1 MIFLQQKHYFKE
13 HFMKKRFLLSL
24 SLAASLLCAEDNGFF
39 VSAGYQ
45 IGEAVQMVKNTGE
58 LKNLNDKYEQLNQY
72 LNQVASLRQSIKNAN
87 NYELVKQSIS
97 NLISFANNNS
107 QNKDLSPIYSSTQ
120 AVLTSILA
128 FWTLYAG
135 NALTFNV
142 EGLTTSTS
150 QNGQGFS
157 NVPLTAKCSQPDSK
171 NCMPIAT
178 YQKMKN
184 LAESLQKAQG
194 TLCALNENGCNT
206 ANQDQGATISSAL
219 NTAKELMDL
228 ISATNTNM
236 DWSKIKIN
244 GLLVPSEVRGDKNG
258 STTKYE
264 GKITSN
270 NPVTSYA
277 LFQNIYKMLP
287 YLQES
292 LKLSEQNK
300 SKSDG
305 LQGQVTGDNTNP
317 NYDKEIYNFAQN
329 QQTILSNA
337 KSIFNLFNSIPKDQF
352 EYLQVGY
359 LKIPPLGTTPTK
371 PYRKNVNLNAEI
383 DSIQRN
389 VSYYGNRID
398 SALSVAKDV
407 YNLKSNQAQI
417 VAAYNG
423 AKNLSQEISQL
434 PHNQVNTK
442 DIVTLPYDKNA
453 PAAGQYNYQINQ
465 EQASNLSQALAAM
478 SNNPFKKVGMIS
490 SQNNNGALNGLG
502 VQVGYKQF
510 FGESKRWGL
519 RYYGFFDYNHGYIKS
534 SFFNSSSDIWTYGG
548 GSDLLVNFINDSVTR
563 KNNKLSV
570 GLFGGIQLA
579 GTTWLNSQYVN
590 LTALNN
596 PYSAKVNT
604 SNFQFLFNLGLRTNL
619 ATAKKEDSEH
629 SAQHG
634 IELGIKIPTINT
646 NYYSFLGA
654 KLEYR
659 RLYSVYLNYV
669 FAY

>member
-1 MIFLQQKHYFKE
+1 
-13 HFMKKRFLLSL
+13 MKKRFLLSL

-72 LNQVASLRQSIKNAN
+72 LNQVALLKQSIQNAN
-87 NYELVKQSIS
+87 NISLVNSSLNDLK
-97 NLISFANNNS
+97 SFTENNYNS
-107 QNKDLSPIYSSTQ
+107 TTQSPIFNAVQ
-120 AVLTSILA
+120 AVITSVLG
-128 FWTLYAG
+128 FWSLYAG
-135 NALTFNV
+135 NYLTFFVGVGNKDTEQPANV
-142 EGLTTSTS
+142 QGNPPFKTIIENCSGLENCAMDQTTYD
-150 QNGQGFS
+150 Q
-157 NVPLTAKCSQPDSK
+157 
-171 NCMPIAT
+171 
-178 YQKMKN
+178 MKK
-184 LAESLQKAQG
+184 LAEDLQAAQTNSATKANN
-194 TLCALNENGCNT
+194 LCALSECSSNQSNGNKTSMTT
-206 ANQDQGATISSAL
+206 AL
-219 NTAKELMDL
+219 ETAQQLMDL
-228 ISATNTNM
+228 IANTKTAMMWKNIVIAGV
-236 DWSKIKIN
+236 SNASGAIK
-244 GLLVPSEVRGDKNG
+244 
-258 STTKYE
+258 STGYPTQYAVFNNIKAM
-264 GKITSN
+264 IPILQQAVTLSQSN
-270 NPVTSYA
+270 NSLASKLQAQATGSQTNPEFAKDIYNLALNQKQVISYA
-277 LFQNIYKMLP
+277 Q
-287 YLQES
+287 
-292 LKLSEQNK
+292 
-300 SKSDG
+300 D
-305 LQGQVTGDNTNP
+305 
-317 NYDKEIYNFAQN
+317 
-329 QQTILSNA
+329 
-337 KSIFNLFNSIPKDQF
+337 IFNLFNSIPKEQYK
-352 EYLQVGY
+352 YLEKAY
-359 LKIPPLGTTPTK
+359 LKIPNAGQTPTN
-371 PYRKNVNLNAEI
+371 PYRQVVNLNQEVQTI
-383 DSIQRN
+383 KNN
-389 VSYYGNRID
+389 VSYYGNRLD

-407 YNLKSNQAQI
+407 YNLKSNQEQI
-417 VAAYNG
+417 VAAYSG
-423 AKNLSQEISQL
+423 AKNLSEEISKL
-434 PHNQVNTK
+434 PYNQVNTK

>member
-1 MIFLQQKHYFKE
+1 
-13 HFMKKRFLLSL
+13 MKKQFLLSL
-24 SLAASLLCAEDNGFF
+24 SLSLAVSSLHAEDNGFF

-45 IGEAVQMVKNTGE
+45 IGEAVQTVKNTGE

-72 LNQVASLRQSIKNAN
+72 LNQVASLKQSIQNAN
-87 NYELVKQSIS
+87 NISLVNSSLNDLK
-97 NLISFANNNS
+97 SFTNNNYNS
-107 QNKDLSPIYSSTQ
+107 TTQSPIFNAVQ
-120 AVLTSILA
+120 AVITSVLG
-128 FWTLYAG
+128 FWSLYAG
-135 NALTFNV
+135 NYLTFFVGNKDTRQRANV
-142 EGLTTSTS
+142 QGNPLFTT
-150 QNGQGFS
+150 
-157 NVPLTAKCSQPDSK
+157 VIE
-171 NCMPIAT
+171 NCPGIENCAMDQTI
-178 YQKMKN
+178 YNEMKK
-184 LAESLQKAQG
+184 LAEDLQAAQQNSTTKANN
-194 TLCALNENGCNT
+194 LCALSGCTTTNGQNSPNST
-206 ANQDQGATISSAL
+206 VSNAL
-219 NTAKELMDL
+219 NLAQRLMDL
-228 ISATNTNM
+228 IAKTKTAM
-236 DWSKIKIN
+236 MW
-244 GLLVPSEVRGDKNG
+244 KNIVISG
-258 STTKYE
+258 VSNVT
-264 GKITSN
+264 GGGITSTGYPTQYAVFN
-270 NPVTSYA
+270 NIKAMIPILQQAVTLSQINNS
-277 LFQNIYKMLP
+277 LSSK
-287 YLQES
+287 LQA
-292 LKLSEQNK
+292 QA
-300 SKSDG
+300 
-305 LQGQVTGDNTNP
+305 TGSQTNP
-317 NYDKEIYNFAQN
+317 EFAKDIYNLAQN
-329 QQTILSNA
+329 QKQVISYA
-337 KSIFNLFNSIPKDQF
+337 KDIFNLFNSIPAEQYK
-352 EYLQVGY
+352 YLEKAY
-359 LKIPPLGTTPTK
+359 LKIPNLGKTPTN
-371 PYRKNVNLNAEI
+371 PYRQVVNLNKEVQT
-383 DSIQRN
+383 IQNN
-389 VSYYGNRID
+389 VSYYGNRLD

-407 YNLKSNQAQI
+407 YNLKSNQKEI
-417 VAAYNG
+417 VAAYSG
-423 AKNLSQEISQL
+423 AKNLSQELSQL
-434 PHNQVNTK
+434 PYNQVNTK

-478 SNNPFKKVGMIS
+478 SNNPFKKIGMIS

>member
-1 MIFLQQKHYFKE
+1 
-13 HFMKKRFLLSL
+13 MKKRFLLSL

-45 IGEAVQMVKNTGE
+45 IGEAVQTVKNTGE

-72 LNQVASLRQSIKNAN
+72 LNQVASLKQSIQNAN
-87 NYELVKQSIS
+87 NISLVNSS
-97 NLISFANNNS
+97 LNNLKSFTENNYNS
-107 QNKDLSPIYSSTQ
+107 TTQSPIFNAVQ
-120 AVLTSILA
+120 AVITSVLG
-128 FWTLYAG
+128 FWSLYAG
-135 NALTFNV
+135 NYLTFFVGNKDTKRPDNV
-142 EGLTTSTS
+142 AGNPPFQTIVNNCSGIENCAMDQTTY
-150 QNGQGFS
+150 
-157 NVPLTAKCSQPDSK
+157 D
-171 NCMPIAT
+171 
-178 YQKMKN
+178 KMKK
-184 LAESLQKAQG
+184 LAEKLQAAQQNSATKANN
-194 TLCALNENGCNT
+194 LCALSGCAATNGQTPNST
-206 ANQDQGATISSAL
+206 VSNAL
-219 NTAKELMDL
+219 NLAQQLMDL
-228 ISATNTNM
+228 IANTKTAMMWNN
-236 DWSKIKIN
+236 IVIN
-244 GLLVPSEVRGDKNG
+244 GVSNASGAIK
-258 STTKYE
+258 STGYPTQYAVFNNIKAM
-264 GKITSN
+264 IPILQQAVTLSQSN
-270 NPVTSYA
+270 NS
-277 LFQNIYKMLP
+277 LSSN
-287 YLQES
+287 LQA
-292 LKLSEQNK
+292 QA
-300 SKSDG
+300 
-305 LQGQVTGDNTNP
+305 TGSQTNP
-317 NYDKEIYNFAQN
+317 EFAKDIYNLAQN
-329 QQTILSNA
+329 QKQVISYA
-337 KSIFNLFNSIPKDQF
+337 KDIFNLFNSIPKEQYK
-352 EYLQVGY
+352 YLEKAY
-359 LKIPPLGTTPTK
+359 LKIPNVGQTPTN
-371 PYRKNVNLNAEI
+371 PYRQVVNLNKEI
-383 DSIQRN
+383 QTIQSN
-389 VSYYGNRID
+389 VSYYGNRVD
-398 SALSVAKDV
+398 AALSVARDV
-407 YNLKSNQAQI
+407 YNLKSNQANI
-417 VAAYNG
+417 VTAYSN
-423 AKNLSQEISQL
+423 ANNLSEEISKL
-434 PHNQVNTK
+434 PYNQVNTK
-442 DIVTLPYDKNA
+442 DIITLPYDKNA
-453 PAAGQYNYQINQ
+453 PAAGQYNYQINP
-465 EQASNLSQALAAM
+465 EQQSNLNQALAAM

-570 GLFGGIQLA
+570 GLFGGFQLA

>member
-1 MIFLQQKHYFKE
+1 
-13 HFMKKRFLLSL
+13 MKKTILLSL
-24 SLAASLLCAEDNGFF
+24 SLASSLLRAEDNGFF

-72 LNQVASLRQSIKNAN
+72 LNQVASLKQSIQNAN

-107 QNKDLSPIYSSTQ
+107 QNKDLSPIYSSAQ

-171 NCMPIAT
+171 NCMPKAT
-178 YQKMKN
+178 YDKMKS

-194 TLCALNENGCNT
+194 TLCALNKNGCNT

-228 ISATNTNM
+228 ISKTNTNM

-383 DSIQRN
+383 DSIQNN

-434 PHNQVNTK
+434 PYNQVNTK

-478 SNNPFKKVGMIS
+478 SNNPFKKIGMIA
-490 SQNNNGALNGLG
+490 SQSNNGALNGLG

-548 GSDLLVNFINDSVTR
+548 GSDLLVNIINDSITR

-646 NYYSFLGA
+646 NYYSFLGTQ
-654 KLEYR
+654 LQYR

>member
-1 MIFLQQKHYFKE
+1 
-13 HFMKKRFLLSL
+13 MKKTKKTILLSL
-24 SLAASLLCAEDNGFF
+24 TLVASLLHAEDNGVFLS
-39 VSAGYQ
+39 VGYQ

-58 LKNLNDKYEQLNQY
+58 LKNLNEKYEQLNQY
-72 LNQVASLRQSIKNAN
+72 LNQVASLKQSIQNAN
-87 NYELVKQSIS
+87 NIELVNSSLNDLK
-97 NLISFANNNS
+97 SFTENNYNS
-107 QNKDLSPIYSSTQ
+107 TTQSPIFNAVQ
-120 AVLTSILA
+120 AVITSVLG
-128 FWTLYAG
+128 FWSLYAG
-135 NALTFNV
+135 NYLTFFVRNKDSQHNV
-142 EGLTTSTS
+142 NGNPPFKTIIDNCSGIENCAMDQTTY
-150 QNGQGFS
+150 
-157 NVPLTAKCSQPDSK
+157 D
-171 NCMPIAT
+171 
-178 YQKMKN
+178 KMKR
-184 LAESLQKAQG
+184 LAEDLQAAQTNSATKANN
-194 TLCALNENGCNT
+194 LCALSGCAATEGQNP
-206 ANQDQGATISSAL
+206 NSTISNAL
-219 NTAKELMDL
+219 NLAQQLMDL
-228 ISATNTNM
+228 IANTKTAMMWKNIVI
-236 DWSKIKIN
+236 SGVSNASGAITTTGYPTQYAVFNNIKAMIPILQQAVTLSQSN
-244 GLLVPSEVRGDKNG
+244 NSL
-258 STTKYE
+258 
-264 GKITSN
+264 TSN
-270 NPVTSYA
+270 
-277 LFQNIYKMLP
+277 
-287 YLQES
+287 LQA
-292 LKLSEQNK
+292 QA
-300 SKSDG
+300 
-305 LQGQVTGDNTNP
+305 TGSQTNP
-317 NYDKEIYNFAQN
+317 EFAKDIYNLAQN
-329 QQTILSNA
+329 QKQVISYA
-337 KSIFNLFNSIPKDQF
+337 QDIFNLFNSIPAEQYK
-352 EYLQVGY
+352 YLEKAY
-359 LKIPPLGTTPTK
+359 LKIPNAGQTPTN
-371 PYRKNVNLNAEI
+371 PYRQVVNLNQEVQTI
-383 DSIQRN
+383 KNN

-398 SALSVAKDV
+398 SALSVARDV
-407 YNLKSNQAQI
+407 YNLKSNKASI
-417 VAAYNG
+417 VAAYSN
-423 AKNLSQEISQL
+423 ANSLSQEISKL
-434 PHNQVNTK
+434 PYNQVNTK

-453 PAAGQYNYQINQ
+453 PAAGQYNYQINP

-478 SNNPFKKVGMIS
+478 SNNPFKHVGMIS

>member
-1 MIFLQQKHYFKE
+1 
-13 HFMKKRFLLSL
+13 MKKRFLLSL

-58 LKNLNDKYEQLNQY
+58 LKNLNDKYERLNQY
-72 LNQVASLRQSIKNAN
+72 LNQVASLKQSIQNAN
-87 NYELVKQSIS
+87 NISLVNSSLNDLK
-97 NLISFANNNS
+97 SFTNNNYNS
-107 QNKDLSPIYSSTQ
+107 TTQSPIFNAVQ
-120 AVLTSILA
+120 AVITSVLG
-128 FWTLYAG
+128 FWSLYAG
-135 NALTFNV
+135 NYFTFFVGNKDTRQAASV
-142 EGLTTSTS
+142 
-150 QNGQGFS
+150 QGNPPFE
-157 NVPLTAKCSQPDSK
+157 TITK
-171 NCMPIAT
+171 NCSGIENCAMEQTT
-178 YQKMKN
+178 YDKMKD
-184 LAESLQKAQG
+184 LAEKLQAAQ
-194 TLCALNENGCNT
+194 TNSATKVNNLCALSGCN
-206 ANQDQGATISSAL
+206 ATEGSNPPNSTVSNAL
-219 NTAKELMDL
+219 NLAQQLMDL
-228 ISATNTNM
+228 IANTKTAMMWKNIVISGVSNASGAIDSTNYPTHYAVFNN
-236 DWSKIKIN
+236 IKAMIPI
-244 GLLVPSEVRGDKNG
+244 LQQAVTLSQ
-258 STTKYE
+258 
-264 GKITSN
+264 SN
-270 NPVTSYA
+270 NTLSA
-277 LFQNIYKMLP
+277 N
-287 YLQES
+287 LQA
-292 LKLSEQNK
+292 QA
-300 SKSDG
+300 
-305 LQGQVTGDNTNP
+305 TGSQTNP
-317 NYDKEIYNFAQN
+317 NFAKDIYNLALN
-329 QQTILSNA
+329 QKQVISYA
-337 KSIFNLFNSIPKDQF
+337 KDIFNLFNSIPADQYK
-352 EYLQVGY
+352 YLEKAY
-359 LKIPPLGTTPTK
+359 LKIPNAGQTPTN
-371 PYRKNVNLNAEI
+371 PYRQEVNLNQEI
-383 DSIQRN
+383 QTIKNN
-389 VSYYGNRID
+389 VSYYGNRLD
-398 SALSVAKDV
+398 SALSVARDV
-407 YNLKSNQAQI
+407 YNLKSNQTQI

-434 PHNQVNTK
+434 PYNQVNTK

>member
-1 MIFLQQKHYFKE
+1 
-13 HFMKKRFLLSL
+13 MKKRFLLSL

-72 LNQVASLRQSIKNAN
+72 LNQVASLKQSIQNAN
-87 NYELVKQSIS
+87 NISLVNSSLNDLK
-97 NLISFANNNS
+97 SFTENNYNS
-107 QNKDLSPIYSSTQ
+107 TTQSPIFNAVQ
-120 AVLTSILA
+120 AVITSVLG
-128 FWTLYAG
+128 FWSLYAG
-135 NALTFNV
+135 NYLTFFVGNGNKDTKQV
-142 EGLTTSTS
+142 ASVAGNPPFKTIIENCSGIENCAMDQTTY
-150 QNGQGFS
+150 
-157 NVPLTAKCSQPDSK
+157 D
-171 NCMPIAT
+171 
-178 YQKMKN
+178 KMKE
-184 LAESLQKAQG
+184 LAENLQAAQQNSTTKANN
-194 TLCALNENGCNT
+194 LCALSGCAAT
-206 ANQDQGATISSAL
+206 QGQNPNSTMSNAL
-219 NTAKELMDL
+219 NLAQQLMDL
-228 ISATNTNM
+228 IANTKTAMMWKN
-236 DWSKIKIN
+236 IVIN
-244 GLLVPSEVRGDKNG
+244 GVSNASGAIDSTNYPTHYAVFNNIKAMIPILQQAVTLSQSNHTLSASLQAQATG
-258 STTKYE
+258 S
-264 GKITSN
+264 
-270 NPVTSYA
+270 
-277 LFQNIYKMLP
+277 Q
-287 YLQES
+287 
-292 LKLSEQNK
+292 
-300 SKSDG
+300 
-305 LQGQVTGDNTNP
+305 TNP
-317 NYDKEIYNFAQN
+317 KFAKDIYTFAQN
-329 QQTILSNA
+329 QKQVISYA
-337 KSIFNLFNSIPKDQF
+337 QDIFNLFNSIPAEQYK
-352 EYLQVGY
+352 YLEKAY
-359 LKIPPLGTTPTK
+359 LKIPNAGQTPTN
-371 PYRKNVNLNAEI
+371 PYRQVVNLNQEVQTI
-383 DSIQRN
+383 KNN

-407 YNLKSNQAQI
+407 YNLKSNQTQI
-417 VAAYNG
+417 VAAYSN

-434 PHNQVNTK
+434 PYNQVNTK

>member
-1 MIFLQQKHYFKE
+1 M
-13 HFMKKRFLLSL
+13 
-24 SLAASLLCAEDNGFF
+24 
-39 VSAGYQ
+39 SAGYQ

-72 LNQVASLRQSIKNAN
+72 LNQVASLKQSIQNAN
-87 NYELVKQSIS
+87 NISLVNSSLNDLK
-97 NLISFANNNS
+97 SFTENNYNS
-107 QNKDLSPIYSSTQ
+107 TTQSPIFNAVQ
-120 AVLTSILA
+120 AVITSVLG
-128 FWTLYAG
+128 FWSLYAG
-135 NALTFNV
+135 NYLTFFVGNKDTQRPANV
-142 EGLTTSTS
+142 QGNPPFKTIIENCSGIENCAMEQTTY
-150 QNGQGFS
+150 
-157 NVPLTAKCSQPDSK
+157 D
-171 NCMPIAT
+171 
-178 YQKMKN
+178 KMKK
-184 LAESLQKAQG
+184 LAEDLQVAQQNSSTKANN
-194 TLCALNENGCNT
+194 LCALSGCATTNGQT
-206 ANQDQGATISSAL
+206 PSSTVSNAL
-219 NTAKELMDL
+219 NLAQQLMDL
-228 ISATNTNM
+228 IANTKTAMMWKNIVI
-236 DWSKIKIN
+236 SGVSN
-244 GLLVPSEVRGDKNG
+244 VPGA
-258 STTKYE
+258 
-264 GKITSN
+264 ITSTNYPTHYAVFN
-270 NPVTSYA
+270 NIKAMIPILQQAVTLSQSNNTLSSKLQAQATGSQTNPEFAKDIYNLALNQKQVISYA
-277 LFQNIYKMLP
+277 K
-287 YLQES
+287 
-292 LKLSEQNK
+292 
-300 SKSDG
+300 D
-305 LQGQVTGDNTNP
+305 
-317 NYDKEIYNFAQN
+317 
-329 QQTILSNA
+329 
-337 KSIFNLFNSIPKDQF
+337 IFNLFNSIPAEQYK
-352 EYLQVGY
+352 YLEKAY
-359 LKIPPLGTTPTK
+359 LKIPNLGQTPTN
-371 PYRKNVNLNAEI
+371 PYRQVVNLNKEVQT
-383 DSIQRN
+383 IQNN
-389 VSYYGNRID
+389 VSYYGNRLD
-398 SALSVAKDV
+398 SALSVARDV
-407 YNLKSNQAQI
+407 YNLKSNQTQI

-423 AKNLSQEISQL
+423 AKNLSQELSQL
-434 PHNQVNTK
+434 PYNQVNTK

-490 SQNNNGALNGLG
+490 SQSNNGALNGLG

-534 SFFNSSSDIWTYGG
+534 RSFNSSSDIWTYGG

>member
-1 MIFLQQKHYFKE
+1 MH
-13 HFMKKRFLLSL
+13 
-24 SLAASLLCAEDNGFF
+24 AEDNGFF

-58 LKNLNDKYEQLNQY
+58 LKNLNEKYEQLNQY
-72 LNQVASLRQSIKNAN
+72 LNQVASLKQSIQNAN
-87 NYELVKQSIS
+87 NIELVNSSLNDLK
-97 NLISFANNNS
+97 SFTNNNYNS
-107 QNKDLSPIYSSTQ
+107 TTQSPIFNAVQ
-120 AVLTSILA
+120 AVITSVLG
-128 FWTLYAG
+128 FWSLYAG
-135 NALTFNV
+135 NYLTFFVGNKDTKKPANV
-142 EGLTTSTS
+142 QGNPPFSTIISNCSGIENCAMDQTTY
-150 QNGQGFS
+150 
-157 NVPLTAKCSQPDSK
+157 D
-171 NCMPIAT
+171 
-178 YQKMKN
+178 KMKK
-184 LAESLQKAQG
+184 LAEDLQAAQTNSATKANN
-194 TLCALNENGCNT
+194 LCALSGC
-206 ANQDQGATISSAL
+206 ATTGSTSNPPSSTVSNAL
-219 NTAKELMDL
+219 NLAQQLMDL
-228 ISATNTNM
+228 IADTKTAM
-236 DWSKIKIN
+236 MW
-244 GLLVPSEVRGDKNG
+244 KNIVIAG
-258 STTKYE
+258 VSNRQ
-264 GKITSN
+264 GGAGAITSTGYPTQYAVFN
-270 NPVTSYA
+270 NIKAMIPILQQAVTLS
-277 LFQNIYKMLP
+277 QSNNTISSK
-287 YLQES
+287 LQS
-292 LKLSEQNK
+292 QA
-300 SKSDG
+300 
-305 LQGQVTGDNTNP
+305 TGSQTNP
-317 NYDKEIYNFAQN
+317 EFAKDIYNLAQN
-329 QQTILSNA
+329 QKQVISYA
-337 KSIFNLFNSIPKDQF
+337 QDIFNLFNSIPAEQYK
-352 EYLQVGY
+352 YLEKAY
-359 LKIPPLGTTPTK
+359 LKIPNLGKTPTN
-371 PYRKNVNLNAEI
+371 PYRQVVNLNQEVQTI
-383 DSIQRN
+383 KNN

-398 SALSVAKDV
+398 SALSVARDV
-407 YNLKSNQAQI
+407 YNLKSNQASI
-417 VAAYNG
+417 VAAYSN
-423 AKNLSQEISQL
+423 ANSLSQEISKL
-434 PHNQVNTK
+434 PYNQVNTK

-453 PAAGQYNYQINQ
+453 PAAGQYNYQINP
-465 EQASNLSQALAAM
+465 EQQSNLNQALAAM
-478 SNNPFKKVGMIS
+478 SNNPFKKVGMIA

-548 GSDLLVNFINDSVTR
+548 GSDLLVNIINDSITR

-646 NYYSFLGA
+646 NYYSFLGT

>member
-1 MIFLQQKHYFKE
+1 
-13 HFMKKRFLLSL
+13 MKKQFLLSL
-24 SLAASLLCAEDNGFF
+24 SLASSLLRAEDNGFF

-72 LNQVASLRQSIKNAN
+72 LNQVASLRQSIQNAN
-87 NYELVKQSIS
+87 NISLVNSSLNDLK
-97 NLISFANNNS
+97 SFTNNNYNS
-107 QNKDLSPIYSSTQ
+107 TTQSPIFNAVQ
-120 AVLTSILA
+120 AVITSVLG
-128 FWTLYAG
+128 FWSLYAG
-135 NALTFNV
+135 NYLTFFVGNKNTNRPANV
-142 EGLTTSTS
+142 QGNPPFETIIENCSGIENCAMEQTTY
-150 QNGQGFS
+150 
-157 NVPLTAKCSQPDSK
+157 D
-171 NCMPIAT
+171 
-178 YQKMKN
+178 KMKK
-184 LAESLQKAQG
+184 LAEDLQAAQQNATTKANN
-194 TLCALNENGCNT
+194 LCALSGCT
-206 ANQDQGATISSAL
+206 TTQGQTPSSTVSNAL
-219 NTAKELMDL
+219 NLAQQLMDL
-228 ISATNTNM
+228 IANTKTAMMWKN
-236 DWSKIKIN
+236 IVIN
-244 GLLVPSEVRGDKNG
+244 GVSNASGAINSTGYPTQYAVFNNIKAMIPILQQAVTLSQNNNSLSSKLQAQATG
-258 STTKYE
+258 SQT
-264 GKITSN
+264 
-270 NPVTSYA
+270 NPEFAKDIYNLALNQKQVISYA
-277 LFQNIYKMLP
+277 K
-287 YLQES
+287 
-292 LKLSEQNK
+292 
-300 SKSDG
+300 D
-305 LQGQVTGDNTNP
+305 
-317 NYDKEIYNFAQN
+317 
-329 QQTILSNA
+329 
-337 KSIFNLFNSIPKDQF
+337 IFNLFNSIPKDQYK
-352 EYLQVGY
+352 YLEKAY
-359 LKIPPLGTTPTK
+359 LKIPNAGQTPTN
-371 PYRKNVNLNAEI
+371 PYRQEVNLNQEVQT
-383 DSIQRN
+383 IQNN
-389 VSYYGNRID
+389 VSYYGNRLD

-407 YNLKSNQAQI
+407 YNLKSNQEQI
-417 VAAYNG
+417 VAAYGN

-434 PHNQVNTK
+434 PYNQVNTK
-442 DIVTLPYDKNA
+442 DIVTLSYDKNA
-453 PAAGQYNYQINQ
+453 PAAGQYNYQINP

-478 SNNPFKKVGMIS
+478 SNNPFKKIGMIS
-490 SQNNNGALNGLG
+490 SQSNNGALNGLG

>member
-1 MIFLQQKHYFKE
+1 
-13 HFMKKRFLLSL
+13 MKKRFLLSL

-72 LNQVASLRQSIKNAN
+72 LNQVASLRQSIQNAN

-107 QNKDLSPIYSSTQ
+107 QNKDLSPIYSSAQ

-270 NPVTSYA
+270 NSVTSYA

-337 KSIFNLFNSIPKDQF
+337 KSIFNLFHSIPKDQF

-407 YNLKSNQAQI
+407 YNLKSNQASI
-417 VAAYNG
+417 VAAYSN
-423 AKNLSQEISQL
+423 ANSLSQEIPKL
-434 PHNQVNTK
+434 PYNQVNTK

-453 PAAGQYNYQINQ
+453 PAAGQYNYQINP
-465 EQASNLSQALAAM
+465 EQQSNLSQALAAM
-478 SNNPFKKVGMIS
+478 SNNPFKNIGMIS
-490 SQNNNGALNGLG
+490 SQSNNGALNGLG

-548 GSDLLVNFINDSVTR
+548 GSDLLVNIINDSITR

>member
-1 MIFLQQKHYFKE
+1 
-13 HFMKKRFLLSL
+13 MKKRFLLSL
-24 SLAASLLCAEDNGFF
+24 SLAASLLFAEDNGFF

-58 LKNLNDKYEQLNQY
+58 LKNLNDKYEQLNSS
-72 LNQVASLRQSIKNAN
+72 LAQVAALRQSIENAN

-107 QNKDLSPIYSSTQ
+107 QNKDLSPIYSSAQ

-157 NVPLTAKCSQPDSK
+157 NVPLTAKCSQPDSR

-270 NPVTSYA
+270 NSVTSYA

-389 VSYYGNRID
+389 VSYYGNRLD

-407 YNLKSNQAQI
+407 YNLKSNQTQI

-434 PHNQVNTK
+434 PYNQVNTK

-453 PAAGQYNYQINQ
+453 PSAGQYNYQINQ

-478 SNNPFKKVGMIS
+478 SNNPFKKIGMIA

-548 GSDLLVNFINDSVTR
+548 GSDLLVNIINDSVTR